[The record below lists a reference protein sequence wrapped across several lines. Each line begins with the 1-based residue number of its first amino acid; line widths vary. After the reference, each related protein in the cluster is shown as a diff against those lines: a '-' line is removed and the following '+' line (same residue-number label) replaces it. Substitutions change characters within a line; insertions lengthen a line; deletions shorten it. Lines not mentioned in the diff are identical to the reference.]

1 MEKMVVGAKEGF
13 VVTPSFADNIREV
26 INLCLEEAIILGIA
40 DGNVR
45 ERLLRKNELTL
56 ENTLD
61 IFRA

>member
-1 MEKMVVGAKEGF
+1 MEKVVVGAKQGF
-13 VVTPSFADNIREV
+13 VVTPSFTDKIREV
-26 INLCLEEAIILGIA
+26 INLCLEEVIILGAA

-45 ERLLRKNELTL
+45 IRLLRKNELTL